1 MNRFC
6 LHIALYLTIIGLLSC
21 SSTYDF
27 ADATDA
33 AYSGEPR
40 VEEVVVSGIRASG
53 IGPEDDEDSFDSEGK
68 AKEKHGVLQVNK
80 LIQR

>member
-1 MNRFC
+1 MHKFC
-6 LHIALYLTIIGLLSC
+6 LHIALYLSIIGLLSC

-27 ADATDA
+27 APADATDA

-53 IGPEDDEDSFDSEGK
+53 IGSEDDEDSFDSEGK
-68 AKEKHGVLQVNK
+68 AKEKTMACC
-80 LIQR
+80 R